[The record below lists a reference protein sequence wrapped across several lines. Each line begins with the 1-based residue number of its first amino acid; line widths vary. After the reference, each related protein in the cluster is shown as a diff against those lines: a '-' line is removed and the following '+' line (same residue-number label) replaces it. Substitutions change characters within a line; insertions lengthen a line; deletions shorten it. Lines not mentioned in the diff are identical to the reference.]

1 MDGKRSDA
9 EVGALVIAATVIFV
23 GAVIA
28 VNRARYAADTYPLF
42 INLPHMA
49 GVDAGDEVVYQGYK
63 AGVVDQI
70 KITYEPR
77 LRFNVRMKIKGE
89 IRLRQGAV
97 VTVRNRGI
105 GGATYLELTSPDE
118 GRPIEDAETL
128 PAILDPDLMFKA
140 NEVMGDTR
148 SLLHTLQKEGTAADL
163 SLAVKRL
170 NHVLD
175 TLDRTLADVDAVVKE
190 DRAPLKVAV
199 EHASGIA
206 AKSDELLAKR
216 QAEIDKSLESLKHL
230 PAIMT
235 ELEGFV
241 TEIKRHPWRLVRKG
255 DPPPEKPKK
264 P

>member
-1 MDGKRSDA
+1 
-9 EVGALVIAATVIFV
+9 
-23 GAVIA
+23 
-28 VNRARYAADTYPLF
+28 
-42 INLPHMA
+42 
-49 GVDAGDEVVYQGYK
+49 
-63 AGVVDQI
+63 
-70 KITYEPR
+70 
-77 LRFNVRMKIKGE
+77 
-89 IRLRQGAV
+89 
-97 VTVRNRGI
+97 
-105 GGATYLELTSPDE
+105 
-118 GRPIEDAETL
+118 
-128 PAILDPDLMFKA
+128 
-140 NEVMGDTR
+140 MGDTR